1 MAGNLPMTTTATSL
15 TIRISGH
22 SYRLPGLAALFSGG
36 FKIAASLPC
45 PLPDLLVEQVG
56 VPKDY
61 LKNRVQTLFLNGDPV
76 DDVENTAVDEG
87 DALALSAAMPG
98 LVGATMRKQGPL
110 ASMRRR
116 IWSSG
121 AAPVD
126 ITDRQG
132 YITVKL
138 FNMVAGELGPVFLTR
153 GVIIPAHTLL
163 KFIDT
168 AGKLLERRVRR
179 VEVNQ
184 KPLTLADL
192 PASLSHIKVL
202 RFTLLAAPVPVT
214 P

>member
-1 MAGNLPMTTTATSL
+1 MTTTATSV
-15 TIRISGH
+15 TIRINGH
-22 SYRLPGLAALFSGG
+22 SYRLPGLAALLSGG
-36 FKIAASLPC
+36 FEIAASLPC
-45 PLPDLLVEQVG
+45 PLPELLVEQVG
-56 VPKDY
+56 VPNDY

-116 IWSSG
+116 IAPSG
-121 AAPVD
+121 ATPANTAD
-126 ITDRQG
+126 GRG
-132 YITVKL
+132 HITVKL
-138 FNMVAGELGPVFLTR
+138 FNMVAEELGPVFLTC

-163 KFIDT
+163 NFIGS
-168 AGKLLERRVRR
+168 AGELLERRIQR

-192 PASLSHIKVL
+192 SASLSRVKAL
-202 RFTLLAAPVPVT
+202 RLTLLAAPDPVI